1 VILYLFG
8 TPGQDRF
15 WFMWDEL
22 VRGAIGAVV
31 LVDTRRLADA
41 FPAID
46 FFESR
51 ELPFVVAV
59 NDFNGEAAHELPDIR
74 EALAL
79 MPQVPIVRVDARS
92 KDAAKAGLVAL
103 VKHALSRVSPTG

>member
-1 VILYLFG
+1 
-8 TPGQDRF
+8 
-15 WFMWDEL
+15 MWDEL

-51 ELPFVVAV
+51 KLPFVVAL
-59 NDFNGEAAHELPDIR
+59 NDFDGLVEHEVADIR

-79 MPQVPIVRVDARS
+79 GAHVPIVRVDARS
-92 KDAAKAGLVAL
+92 RDSAKAGLVAL
-103 VKHALSRVSPTG
+103 VKHALARLSGV